1 MTDLINRVDDWI
13 KTDVNAVQA
22 IVNKYASVLEGTL
35 PEKNIP
41 YLAVVINTC
50 VDYLSGS
57 YGAVSADWKAWS
69 VLLIKKIF
77 EEGKLKK
84 EADIPVIIDEFLEYQ
99 DKEYQKY
106 CDDIISVNDYE
117 RDRGF
122 MYRFFWKK
130 TNKKIGSR

>member
-1 MTDLINRVDDWI
+1 MTDLINRVDKWI
-13 KTDVNAVQA
+13 KEDVNGVQA
-22 IVNKYASVLEGTL
+22 IVNKYADVLQGTL

-41 YLAVVINTC
+41 YLAIIINTC

-57 YGAVSADWKAWS
+57 YGAVDADWKAWS
-69 VLLIKKIF
+69 VVLIKKLF
-77 EEGKLKK
+77 EEGKLEK
-84 EADIPVIIDEFLEYQ
+84 EADIPVIIDEFLEFQ
-99 DKEYQKY
+99 EIEYPKW
-106 CDDIISVNDYE
+106 CRDIISVDDYE